1 MAGGK
6 GRRSFTREFKARVAG
21 DAMRDVEPVNA
32 VAARHGVGPG
42 IGARLA
48 KAAANQD
55 ALIKDL
61 HAEIG
66 ELTMERDFFA
76 EHQGDEPRIRL

>member
-6 GRRSFTREFKARVAG
+6 GRRSFTREFKARVAR

-42 IGARLA
+42 LV
-48 KAAANQD
+48 
-55 ALIKDL
+55 
-61 HAEIG
+61 
-66 ELTMERDFFA
+66 RDWRRR
-76 EHQGDEPRIRL
+76 QPIRTPSSRTCTPKSGN

>member
-32 VAARHGVGPG
+32 VAARHGVGPV
-42 IGARLA
+42 LV
-48 KAAANQD
+48 
-55 ALIKDL
+55 
-61 HAEIG
+61 
-66 ELTMERDFFA
+66 RDWRRR
-76 EHQGDEPRIRL
+76 QPIRTPSSRTCTPKSGN